1 MPRKRNEPAPAG
13 EVEQTPPAEA
23 GDVGGDLVDPENEN
37 SSEEV
42 MVVVPT
48 EELVRMGGHVLTEQ
62 GWVVEDALVT
72 EDADVDPDEGEPAP
86 ETEQE

>member
-1 MPRKRNEPAPAG
+1 MPRKRNQPAPADG
-13 EVEQTPPAEA
+13 ADA
-23 GDVGGDLVDPENEN
+23 LVDAENEN
-37 SSEEV
+37 RSEEV

-48 EELVRMGGHVLTEQ
+48 EEPVRMGGHVLTDQ

-72 EDADVDPDEGEPAP
+72 EEPAP

>member
-1 MPRKRNEPAPAG
+1 MPRKKNEPDPAG

-23 GDVGGDLVDPENEN
+23 GDVASDLVDPENEN

-42 MVVVPT
+42 MVVQTT
-48 EELVRMGGHVLTEQ
+48 EEPVRMGGHVLTDQ
-62 GWVVEDALVT
+62 GWVVEDALVP

-86 ETEQE
+86 ETGQE